1 MSKKYGRT
9 NNNAYETLANLIK
22 GCHELYK
29 AMHPEE
35 EDEYEYEK
43 GEESIFNEFMRESG
57 KVGKEVITSFYDIV
71 IKGK

>member
-1 MSKKYGRT
+1 MSKYGRT
-9 NNNAYETLANLIK
+9 HNNPYEVLEGLIK

-29 AMHPEE
+29 ATHPEE

-43 GEESIFNEFMRESG
+43 GEESYLNEFLRESG
-57 KVGKEVITSFYDIV
+57 KVGKDIVRSFYDIV